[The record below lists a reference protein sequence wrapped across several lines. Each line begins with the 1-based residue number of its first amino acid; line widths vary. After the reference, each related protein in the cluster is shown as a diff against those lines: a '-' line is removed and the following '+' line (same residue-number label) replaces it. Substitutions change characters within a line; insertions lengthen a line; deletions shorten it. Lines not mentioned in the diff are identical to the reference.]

1 MDAFPS
7 AGLDVPSA
15 PLAALTLFVAVHKD
29 DIAACVNSGQLAR
42 RVLGNKPYIG
52 FRESEADAMERA
64 SMVFSDPAVNKD
76 THALLKLSL
85 SAEALAHFTVTS
97 AGVAYQFAPM
107 LHKQTYPGDTDWKV
121 WHFCGDFP
129 LCHFGVRAQWQE
141 IM

>member
-1 MDAFPS
+1 M
-7 AGLDVPSA
+7 
-15 PLAALTLFVAVHKD
+15 
-29 DIAACVNSGQLAR
+29 
-42 RVLGNKPYIG
+42 LGNKPHIG

-64 SMVFSDPAVNKD
+64 SMVFSDSAVNKD

-85 SAEALAHFTVTS
+85 SAEALVHFTVTP

-107 LHKQTYPGDTDWKV
+107 LHKRAYPGDTDWRV

-129 LCHFGVRAQWQE
+129 LCFPGVSAQWQE

>member
-15 PLAALTLFVAVHKD
+15 SLAALTLFVAVHKD
-29 DIAACVNSGQLAR
+29 DIAACMNSGLLPR
-42 RVLGNKPYIG
+42 RVLGNKPHIG

-64 SMVFSDPAVNKD
+64 SMVFSDSAINQA

-85 SAEALAHFTVTS
+85 SAEALAHLTVTP

-107 LHKQTYPGDTDWKV
+107 LHKRTYSGDTDWKV
-121 WHFCGDFP
+121 
-129 LCHFGVRAQWQE
+129 
-141 IM
+141 